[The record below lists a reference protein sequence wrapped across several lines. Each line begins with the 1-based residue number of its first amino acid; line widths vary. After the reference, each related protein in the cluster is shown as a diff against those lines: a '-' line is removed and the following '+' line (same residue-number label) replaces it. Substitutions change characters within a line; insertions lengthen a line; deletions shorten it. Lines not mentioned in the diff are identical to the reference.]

1 MLLTNEEGRAME
13 TIYDHGVTEQEL
25 NVLYFD
31 DPDTQDEYLTGLSQD
46 SAYADLVR
54 LYRMRG
60 DDAQAETFVNRIQNR
75 ELRQQFR
82 MIPCCVAGRFL
93 SERQASLE
101 NRQAA

>member
-1 MLLTNEEGRAME
+1 ME

-25 NVLYFD
+25 NILYFD
-31 DPDTQDEYLTGLSQD
+31 DPDTQDEHLTGLSQD

-54 LYRMRG
+54 LYRVR
-60 DDAQAETFVNRIQNR
+60 DDQARVELFLDRIQNK

-82 MIPCCVAGRFL
+82 MIPCRVAGRFL

>member
-1 MLLTNEEGRAME
+1 ME

-25 NVLYFD
+25 NILYFG
-31 DPDTQDEYLTGLSQD
+31 DPDTRDEYMIGLSQD
-46 SAYADLVR
+46 SAYADLAS
-54 LYRMRG
+54 LYRIR
-60 DDAQAETFVNRIQNR
+60 DNDARAESFIDRIQDK
-75 ELRQQFR
+75 ELRQQFK

>member
-1 MLLTNEEGRAME
+1 ME

-25 NVLYFD
+25 NILYFS
-31 DPDTQDEYLTGLSQD
+31 DPDTQDEYLMGLSQD

-54 LYRMRG
+54 LYRIR
-60 DDAQAETFVNRIQNR
+60 DDDLHVDLFINRIKNR
-75 ELRQQFR
+75 ELRQQFK

-93 SERQASLE
+93 SERQSFLE

>member
-1 MLLTNEEGRAME
+1 ME

-25 NVLYFD
+25 DVLYFG
-31 DPDTQDEYLTGLSQD
+31 DPDSQAEYLTGLSQD
-46 SAYADLVR
+46 SAYADLVS

-60 DDAQAETFVNRIQNR
+60 DDARAESFLDRIQDK

-93 SERQASLE
+93 SERQSSRE